1 MLSFQSEISTSCGK
15 FVLYFI
21 FERLTN
27 LDIPYFELLEE
38 IFKENSSANEK
49 IVEDFYNQTLK
60 RKSENV

>member
-1 MLSFQSEISTSCGK
+1 
-15 FVLYFI
+15 LYFI

-38 IFKENSSANEK
+38 IFKEDSSANEK

-60 RKSENV
+60 RKSEHV